1 MPRYMTA
8 PSRALVIISTIIVAL
23 VLLLASSVMAAGPE
37 PDTVTYR
44 VRSGDTLWAIA
55 GDLEIGS
62 DIRAVVSEIR
72 TLNGLDSS
80 FIVPGQLLE
89 LPAE

>member
-1 MPRYMTA
+1 MPRYVTA
-8 PSRALVIISTIIVAL
+8 PSRALVIISTIVVAL

-55 GDLEIGS
+55 GSLEVGG
-62 DIRAVVSEIR
+62 DIRGVVAEIR
-72 TLNGLDSS
+72 ALNGLDDSV
-80 FIVPGQLLE
+80 IVPGQWLE

>member
-44 VRSGDTLWAIA
+44 VRSGDTLWTIA
-55 GDLEIGS
+55 GDLEIGGDIRGVVS
-62 DIRAVVSEIR
+62 DIREI
-72 TLNGLDSS
+72 NDLDSS
-80 FIVPGQLLE
+80 LIMPGQWLE

>member
-44 VRSGDTLWAIA
+44 VRSGDTLWTIA
-55 GDLEIGS
+55 SDLEIGG
-62 DIRAVVSEIR
+62 DVRGVVSEIR
-72 TLNGLDSS
+72 EINGLDGSL
-80 FIVPGQLLE
+80 IIPGQWLE
-89 LPAE
+89 LPAD